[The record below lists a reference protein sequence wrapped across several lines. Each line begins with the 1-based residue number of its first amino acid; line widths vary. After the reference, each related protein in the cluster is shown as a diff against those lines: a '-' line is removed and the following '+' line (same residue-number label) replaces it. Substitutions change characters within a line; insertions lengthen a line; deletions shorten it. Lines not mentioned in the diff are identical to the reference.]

1 VVQPLVEHEPAAC
14 SVLGY
19 VEVRAAL
26 VRAGF
31 KDRPR
36 RLTAAGYDRAV
47 EQFERDWPNYLRMPV
62 TEELLQAASNLAR
75 VHLLRAYDAF
85 HLATLIALKDLVPD
99 IVTVSTWDPALALA
113 AEAEGFSL
121 AHEVIT

>member
-1 VVQPLVEHEPAAC
+1 
-14 SVLGY
+14 
-19 VEVRAAL
+19 
-26 VRAGF
+26 
-31 KDRPR
+31 
-36 RLTAAGYDRAV
+36 
-47 EQFERDWPNYLRMPV
+47 MPV